1 MDLGIVGEE
10 EEEVSVKAIT
20 DTNTSAAK
28 KSFISPPSCADES
41 DDSHDTLGIHYED
54 EPRTGGV
61 LPDAT
66 KSVGSISAITSPLHY
81 IPTPQIIVPDNSL
94 IESSRSGAALAS
106 IVDVSTASR
115 STGGVIDGTSSSGGS
130 GSKQLSMKDRK
141 QLAKE
146 NLAAGL
152 LVSYCIL
159 FNYCIVVILYS

>member
-1 MDLGIVGEE
+1 MDLGIVGK
-10 EEEVSVKAIT
+10 EEEVSVHAVT
-20 DTNTSAAK
+20 DTNTNAAK
-28 KSFISPPSCADES
+28 KSIISPPSCGADDS

-54 EPRTGGV
+54 EPQTGGV

-94 IESSRSGAALAS
+94 IESSRSGAAALAS
-106 IVDVSTASR
+106 IVDVSTTSI
-115 STGGVIDGTSSSGGS
+115 STGGVIDGTSSGGS
-130 GSKQLSMKDRK
+130 GSKQLSIKDRK

-152 LVSYCIL
+152 LVSFI
-159 FNYCIVVILYS
+159 IV

>member
-1 MDLGIVGEE
+1 MDLGVVGEE
-10 EEEVSVKAIT
+10 EEEEVPVKAIT
-20 DTNTSAAK
+20 DTNTNAAK
-28 KSFISPPSCADES
+28 KSIISPPSCGADDS

-54 EPRTGGV
+54 EPQTGGV

-94 IESSRSGAALAS
+94 IESSRSGAAALAS
-106 IVDVSTASR
+106 IVDVSTTSSR
-115 STGGVIDGTSSSGGS
+115 STNGLIDGKSSGGS
-130 GSKQLSMKDRK
+130 GSKQLSIKDRK

-152 LVSYCIL
+152 LVSYCI
-159 FNYCIVVILYS
+159 YCWIS

>member
-1 MDLGIVGEE
+1 MDLGIVGK
-10 EEEVSVKAIT
+10 EEEVSVHAVT
-20 DTNTSAAK
+20 DTNTNAAK
-28 KSFISPPSCADES
+28 KSIISPPSCGADDS

-54 EPRTGGV
+54 EPQTGGV

-94 IESSRSGAALAS
+94 IESSRSGVGAALAS
-106 IVDVSTASR
+106 IVDVSTTSG
-115 STGGVIDGTSSSGGS
+115 STNGLIDGTSSGGS
-130 GSKQLSMKDRK
+130 GSKQLSIKDRK

-152 LVSYCIL
+152 LVSFI
-159 FNYCIVVILYS
+159 IV

>member
-1 MDLGIVGEE
+1 M
-10 EEEVSVKAIT
+10 
-20 DTNTSAAK
+20 
-28 KSFISPPSCADES
+28 
-41 DDSHDTLGIHYED
+41 
-54 EPRTGGV
+54 
-61 LPDAT
+61 PDAT

-94 IESSRSGAALAS
+94 IIESSRSGAALAS
-106 IVDVSTASR
+106 IVDVSTTSK
-115 STGGVIDGTSSSGGS
+115 STASGGS

-159 FNYCIVVILYS
+159 LYSCYPL

>member
-1 MDLGIVGEE
+1 MDLGIVGGE

-54 EPRTGGV
+54 EPQTGGV

-106 IVDVSTASR
+106 IVDVSTTSK
-115 STGGVIDGTSSSGGS
+115 STASGGS

-159 FNYCIVVILYS
+159 LYSCYPLIDVMYCKVDVY

>member
-1 MDLGIVGEE
+1 MDLGIVGK

-20 DTNTSAAK
+20 DTNTNAANQ
-28 KSFISPPSCADES
+28 KSIISPPSCDGGDES

-54 EPRTGGV
+54 EPQTGGV

-94 IESSRSGAALAS
+94 IESSRSGAAALAS
-106 IVDVSTASR
+106 IVDVSTTSI
-115 STGGVIDGTSSSGGS
+115 STGGVIDGTSSGGS
-130 GSKQLSMKDRK
+130 GSKQLSIKDRK

-152 LVSYCIL
+152 LVSFI
-159 FNYCIVVILYS
+159 IV

>member
-1 MDLGIVGEE
+1 MDLGIIGK
-10 EEEVSVKAIT
+10 EEEVSVHAIT
-20 DTNTSAAK
+20 DTNTNAAK
-28 KSFISPPSCADES
+28 SSIISPPSCGADDS

-54 EPRTGGV
+54 EPQTGGV

-66 KSVGSISAITSPLHY
+66 KSVGSISAITTPLHY

-94 IESSRSGAALAS
+94 IESSRSGAAALAS
-106 IVDVSTASR
+106 IVDVSTTSR
-115 STGGVIDGTSSSGGS
+115 STGGVIDGTSSGGS

-152 LVSYCIL
+152 LVSFI
-159 FNYCIVVILYS
+159 IV